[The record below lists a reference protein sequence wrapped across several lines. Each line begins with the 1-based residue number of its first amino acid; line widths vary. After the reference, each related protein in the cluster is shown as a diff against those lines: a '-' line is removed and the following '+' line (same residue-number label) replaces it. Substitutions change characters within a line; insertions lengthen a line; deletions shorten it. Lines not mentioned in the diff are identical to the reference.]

1 MSENQKRI
9 KRQKK
14 EQARQDIRLIKEKA
28 RNDVLQISYNLKR
41 SLVHDNP
48 VKLTK
53 LEQKEIK
60 RKEREEKRIAYES
73 LPKRYTILEEIWNSI
88 THGIGAGL
96 SIAALVI
103 LVVRAVYLAPDS
115 MRALYVTG
123 YSVFGSSLILL
134 YLMSTL
140 YHALTPY
147 GAKKVFSIF
156 DHSSIYIL
164 IAGTYTPYC
173 LTALQGATGWTL
185 FGIIWALA
193 VLGVVFYAVFGNRL
207 RFLSVIMYIL
217 MGWLIIFAI
226 NPMKTALS
234 QDSLVFLV
242 SGGAAYTVGVIFY
255 ALKKVRYAHCIW
267 HLFVLAGSILH
278 FFSLFLLLKS

>member
-1 MSENQKRI
+1 MRHKFIDTGTIHIVGQPVL
-9 KRQKK
+9 
-14 EQARQDIRLIKEKA
+14 EQAVGEGRQD
-28 RNDVLQISYNLKR
+28 
-41 SLVHDNP
+41 
-48 VKLTK
+48 
-53 LEQKEIK
+53 
-60 RKEREEKRIAYES
+60 
-73 LPKRYTILEEIWNSI
+73 
-88 THGIGAGL
+88 GGAG
-96 SIAALVI
+96 
-103 LVVRAVYLAPDS
+103 PDPGQ
-115 MRALYVTG
+115 RQRRRQAGLDEAEPARRDR
-123 YSVFGSSLILL
+123 
-134 YLMSTL
+134 TL

>member
-1 MSENQKRI
+1 MTEEQIGNKG
-9 KRQKK
+9 KK
-14 EQARQDIRLIKEKA
+14 EEALKEIRAIKQKA
-28 RNDVLQISYNLKR
+28 RTDTAQVLYNLKK
-41 SLVHDNP
+41 SLLHEDP
-48 VKLTK
+48 VKLSK
-53 LEQKEIK
+53 LEQKIQK
-60 RKEREEKRIAYES
+60 KKEREEKRIAYETQ
-73 LPKRYTILEEIWNSI
+73 PKRYTVMEEIWNSI
-88 THGIGAGL
+88 SHGVGTGL

-115 MRALYVTG
+115 MKSYYLTG
-123 YSVFGSSLILL
+123 FTIYGSSLILL

-173 LTALQGATGWTL
+173 LTALQGALGWTL
-185 FGIIWALA
+185 FGIIWGLA
-193 VLGVVFYAVFGNRL
+193 ILGVTFYAVFGNRI

-226 NPMKTALS
+226 KPMKMLLS
-234 QDSLVFLV
+234 PDSLKFLIL
-242 SGGAAYTVGVIFY
+242 GGLAYTIGVIFY
-255 ALKKVRYAHCIW
+255 ALKKIRYTHCVW

-278 FFSLFLLLKS
+278 FFSLFLLL

>member
-1 MSENQKRI
+1 MTEEQIGNKG
-9 KRQKK
+9 KK
-14 EQARQDIRLIKEKA
+14 EEALKEIRAIKQKA
-28 RNDVLQISYNLKR
+28 RTDTAQVLYNLKK
-41 SLVHDNP
+41 SLLHEDP
-48 VKLTK
+48 VKLSK
-53 LEQKEIK
+53 LEQKIQK
-60 RKEREEKRIAYES
+60 KKEREEKRIAYETQ
-73 LPKRYTILEEIWNSI
+73 PKRYTVMEEIWNSI
-88 THGIGAGL
+88 SHGVGTGL

-115 MRALYVTG
+115 MKSYYLTG
-123 YSVFGSSLILL
+123 FTIYGSSLILL

-173 LTALQGATGWTL
+173 LTALQGALGWTL
-185 FGIIWALA
+185 FGIIWGLA
-193 VLGVVFYAVFGNRL
+193 ILGVTFYAVFGNRI

-226 NPMKTALS
+226 KPMRMLLS
-234 QDSLVFLV
+234 PDSLKFLIL
-242 SGGAAYTVGVIFY
+242 GGLAYTIGVIFY
-255 ALKKVRYAHCIW
+255 ALKKIRYTHCVW

-278 FFSLFLLLKS
+278 FFSLFLLL

>member
-60 RKEREEKRIAYES
+60 RKEREDRRIAYES

-193 VLGVVFYAVFGNRL
+193 VLGVVFYAVFGNKL
-207 RFLSVIMYIL
+207 RYLSVIMYIL

-226 NPMKTALS
+226 KPMKTALS
-234 QDSLVFLV
+234 QESLVFLV

>member
-1 MSENQKRI
+1 MTEEQIRNKG
-9 KRQKK
+9 KK
-14 EQARQDIRLIKEKA
+14 EEALKEIRAIKQKA
-28 RNDVLQISYNLKR
+28 RTDTAQVLYNLKK
-41 SLVHDNP
+41 SLLHEDP
-48 VKLTK
+48 VKLSK
-53 LEQKEIK
+53 LEQKIQK
-60 RKEREEKRIAYES
+60 KKEREEKRIAYETQ
-73 LPKRYTILEEIWNSI
+73 PKRYTVMEEIWNSI
-88 THGIGAGL
+88 SHGVGTGL

-115 MRALYVTG
+115 MKSYYLTG
-123 YSVFGSSLILL
+123 FTIYGSSLILL

-173 LTALQGATGWTL
+173 LTALQGALGWTL
-185 FGIIWALA
+185 FGIIWGLA
-193 VLGVVFYAVFGNRL
+193 ILGVTFYAVFGNRI

-226 NPMKTALS
+226 KPMRMLLS
-234 QDSLVFLV
+234 PDSLKFLIL
-242 SGGAAYTVGVIFY
+242 GGLAYTIGVIFY
-255 ALKKVRYAHCIW
+255 ALKKIRYTHCVW

-278 FFSLFLLLKS
+278 FFSLFLLL

>member
-226 NPMKTALS
+226 KPMKTALS

>member
-1 MSENQKRI
+1 MTEDQK
-9 KRQKK
+9 KNEKQKK
-14 EQARQDIRLIKEKA
+14 EQARQDIRAIKEKA
-28 RNDVLQISYNLKR
+28 RNDAFQVSYNLKR
-41 SLVHDNP
+41 ALVHENP
-48 VKLTK
+48 VKLTR
-53 LEQKEIK
+53 LEQKEQK
-60 RKEREEKRIAYES
+60 RREREVRRLAYEAS
-73 LPKRYTILEEIWNSI
+73 PKRYTVLEEIWNSI
-88 THGIGAGL
+88 THGIGTGL

-115 MRALYVTG
+115 MRTLYVTG
-123 YSVFGSSLILL
+123 YAVFGASLILL

-173 LTALQGATGWTL
+173 LTALQGAVGWTL
-185 FGIIWALA
+185 FGIIWTLA

-226 NPMKTALS
+226 KPMKTAVS
-234 QDSLVFLV
+234 KDSLVFLV
-242 SGGAAYTVGVIFY
+242 SGGAAYTIGVIFY

-278 FFSLFLLLKS
+278 FFSLFFLLKS

>member
-9 KRQKK
+9 KKQKK

-60 RKEREEKRIAYES
+60 RKEREDRRIAYES

>member
-1 MSENQKRI
+1 MTEEQIRNKG
-9 KRQKK
+9 KK
-14 EQARQDIRLIKEKA
+14 EEALKEIRAIKQKA
-28 RNDVLQISYNLKR
+28 RTDTAQVLYNLKK
-41 SLVHDNP
+41 SLLHEDP
-48 VKLTK
+48 VKLSK
-53 LEQKEIK
+53 LEQKIQNK
-60 RKEREEKRIAYES
+60 KEREEKRIAYETQ
-73 LPKRYTILEEIWNSI
+73 PKRYTVMEEIWNSI
-88 THGIGAGL
+88 SHGVGTGL

-115 MRALYVTG
+115 MKSYYLTG
-123 YSVFGSSLILL
+123 FTIYGSSLILL

-173 LTALQGATGWTL
+173 LTALQGALGWTL
-185 FGIIWALA
+185 FGIIWGLA
-193 VLGVVFYAVFGNRL
+193 ILGVTFYAVFGNRI

-226 NPMKTALS
+226 KPMRMLLS
-234 QDSLVFLV
+234 PDSLKFLIL
-242 SGGAAYTVGVIFY
+242 GGLAYTIGVIFY
-255 ALKKVRYAHCIW
+255 ALKKIRYTHCVW

-278 FFSLFLLLKS
+278 FFSLFLLL

>member
-1 MSENQKRI
+1 
-9 KRQKK
+9 
-14 EQARQDIRLIKEKA
+14 
-28 RNDVLQISYNLKR
+28 VLQISYNLKR

-60 RKEREEKRIAYES
+60 RKEREDRRIAYES

-193 VLGVVFYAVFGNRL
+193 VLGVVFYAVFGNKL
-207 RFLSVIMYIL
+207 RYLSVIMYIL

-226 NPMKTALS
+226 KPMKTALS
-234 QDSLVFLV
+234 QESLVFLV

>member
-9 KRQKK
+9 KKQKK

-60 RKEREEKRIAYES
+60 RKEREDRRIAYES

-193 VLGVVFYAVFGNRL
+193 VLGVVFYAVFGNKL
-207 RFLSVIMYIL
+207 RYLSVIMYIL

-226 NPMKTALS
+226 KPMKTALS
-234 QDSLVFLV
+234 QESLVFLV